1 MFDLNCVPL
10 TLPHPQGM
18 VAMVSVDGNSAELV
32 THILFW
38 PGCRERHDIQL
49 YFVVFLRYQ

>member
-10 TLPHPQGM
+10 TLLHPQGM

-38 PGCRERHDIQL
+38 SGCHERHDIQL
-49 YFVVFLRYQ
+49 SFVVCLGYQ